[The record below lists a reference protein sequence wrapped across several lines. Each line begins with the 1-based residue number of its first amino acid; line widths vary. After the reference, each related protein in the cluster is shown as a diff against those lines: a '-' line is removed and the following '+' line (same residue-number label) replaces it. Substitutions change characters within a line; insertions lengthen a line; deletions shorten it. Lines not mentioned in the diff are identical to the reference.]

1 MAKVLTFHIAYEG
14 MENDLWRDVEVSSK
28 YRLDQLGYVI
38 LTTFDTLAYHLF
50 EIQFRGEVYA
60 LPDEDNPPIFHDLA
74 DYTLESLNV
83 AVGET
88 MEMVYDFGTEQH
100 FLLTLTDNRD
110 MKRGEGT
117 HYPWI
122 AAMQG
127 RGIID
132 DLPAEELAELVQ
144 QIRENGKTDEP
155 IYYHRGG
162 TTIVPWDFNRYDLKS
177 ENVLLKGET
186 ERTARGYA
194 PFWNEDLR
202 RNEKKVKKTFDP
214 V

>member
-1 MAKVLTFHIAYEG
+1 
-14 MENDLWRDVEVSSK
+14 MEL
-28 YRLDQLGYVI
+28 
-38 LTTFDTLAYHLF
+38 
-50 EIQFRGEVYA
+50 
-60 LPDEDNPPIFHDLA
+60 
-74 DYTLESLNV
+74 
-83 AVGET
+83 
-88 MEMVYDFGTEQH
+88 VYDFGTEQH
-100 FLLTLTDNRD
+100 FLLTVTNIRD

-162 TTIVPWDFNRYDLKS
+162 TTIIPWDFNRYDLKS

-194 PFWNEDLR
+194 PLWNEDLR
-202 RNEKKVKKTFDP
+202 
-214 V
+214 